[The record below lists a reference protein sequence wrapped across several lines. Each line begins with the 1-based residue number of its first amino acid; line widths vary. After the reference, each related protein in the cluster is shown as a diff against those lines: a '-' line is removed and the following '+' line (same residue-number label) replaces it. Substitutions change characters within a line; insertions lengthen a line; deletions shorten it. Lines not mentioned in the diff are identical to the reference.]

1 MSSVPIAY
9 KFGRFSVYPS
19 EKQLMRDGSR
29 VALAPKV
36 YDTLLLLL
44 ESPGRLVDKN
54 EFLNRLWPDSHV
66 EEVALAHAISQL
78 RRALRDG
85 TDGLT
90 FIETVPKRGYRF
102 GAPVEVVGPKAG
114 DDTSRV
120 TLGVLPVENLG
131 PCSDHEYLAAGLT
144 EEVIAALGQ
153 IDPEHIGVIGRT
165 SMMAYKGTTKSLAE
179 IGREL
184 AAGFLVESSIRG
196 EGASVRITSK
206 LIRAQDQVQIW
217 SATYNSEPG
226 SVLEFQREL
235 STAIAQQIQVRLSPE
250 RLNRLARRQ
259 TLNVDAYDLYLRGR
273 YFWTQLSPLTTRR
286 ALEFYTHATEV
297 DPGYALAWSGL
308 ADAYAASPINGD
320 APPLQVWPR
329 ARDAVTHAIS
339 AAPNLAEAQASL
351 GLMKFWLDWD
361 WEASET
367 AFRNAIRLDPGY
379 GLAHRTLGVLL
390 SHMKRHDAAL
400 SAMQTARELDPLDFV
415 HHALSAQ
422 VAFGARDY
430 PAAVAFARRA
440 NVLDPE
446 FWVGYYQL
454 AQACEQLGEN
464 ELAFEALQKAGRFSG
479 GNSKAIALRGYLFG
493 KLGRNG
499 EALEVLNTLEA
510 VSRERYVP
518 PYATALV
525 YCGLGQHDL
534 AFDWLERAYQARDVH
549 LALLQVDPKWDCL
562 RADARFAALITLCG
576 FDRVDIPE
584 PAKRTKPDPGI

>member
-1 MSSVPIAY
+1 MSSLPIAY
-9 KFGRFSVYPS
+9 KFGYFCVYPS
-19 EKQLMRDGSR
+19 EKQLMREGNR
-29 VALAPKV
+29 VPLAPKV

-44 ESPGRLVDKN
+44 ESPGRLEEKN

-78 RRALRDG
+78 RKALGDTVDG
-85 TDGLT
+85 SG

-102 GAPVEVVGPKAG
+102 GVPVEVIGPKAE
-114 DDTSRV
+114 DTSRV
-120 TLGVLPVENLG
+120 TLCVLPVENLG
-131 PCSDHEYLAAGLT
+131 PGPDHEYLAAGLT

-153 IDPEHIGVIGRT
+153 IDPEHISVIGRT

-184 AAGFLVESSIRG
+184 AAGFLVESSIRV

-226 SVLEFQREL
+226 SVLEYQQEL
-235 STAIAQQIQVRLSPE
+235 STAIAQQIQVRLTPE

-286 ALEFYTHATEV
+286 ALEFYTRATEI
-297 DPGYALAWSGL
+297 DPDYALAWSGL

-329 ARDAVTHAIS
+329 ARDAVAHAIS
-339 AAPNLAEAQASL
+339 AARNLAEAQASL

-361 WEASET
+361 WEAAET

-379 GLAHRTLGVLL
+379 GLAHRTLGILL
-390 SHMKRHDAAL
+390 SHMKRHEAAL
-400 SAMQTARELDPLDFV
+400 AAMQTARELDPLDFV

-430 PAAVAFARRA
+430 PAAVGFARRA

-446 FWVGYYQL
+446 FCVVGQF
-454 AQACEQLGEN
+454 EN
-464 ELAFEALQKAGRFSG
+464 AS
-479 GNSKAIALRGYLFG
+479 
-493 KLGRNG
+493 
-499 EALEVLNTLEA
+499 
-510 VSRERYVP
+510 P
-518 PYATALV
+518 
-525 YCGLGQHDL
+525 
-534 AFDWLERAYQARDVH
+534 
-549 LALLQVDPKWDCL
+549 
-562 RADARFAALITLCG
+562 
-576 FDRVDIPE
+576 
-584 PAKRTKPDPGI
+584 